1 MKIKAVMLGLAVS
14 VVLSHAYPDEVRQ
27 KEQQVDNLNI
37 DTTNPLYLKELTKSM
52 IRVDFIS
59 QQNMKGI
66 VELSGFLKE
75 ISQEVD
81 TLKKEVSKLKQ
92 QLNNANKK
100 APK

>member
-75 ISQEVD
+75 ISQEVN